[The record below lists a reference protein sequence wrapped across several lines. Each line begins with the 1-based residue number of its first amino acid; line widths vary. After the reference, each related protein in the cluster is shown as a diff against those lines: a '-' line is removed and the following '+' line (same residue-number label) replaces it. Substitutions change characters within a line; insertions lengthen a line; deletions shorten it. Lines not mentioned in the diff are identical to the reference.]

1 MSVIIEHKTKKIRDF
16 KLSVINDLD
25 LVMDNINT
33 FKSIDKD
40 FVIHSDRGFQYTS
53 KIYIDKINKMG
64 GTVSLSCVG
73 NSLDNGEAE
82 YWFLIIKTECL
93 NELDFSKITLEDLKK
108 IIADYIFWYNN
119 YRIQSNLNWKTPQ
132 QYAMML
138 K

>member
-1 MSVIIEHKTKKIRDF
+1 MVHFSCVFLSVIIEHKTKRISDF

-64 GTVSLSCVG
+64 ETVSLSCVG
-73 NSLDNGEAE
+73 NSLDNREVE
-82 YWFLIIKTECL
+82 YWF
-93 NELDFSKITLEDLKK
+93 
-108 IIADYIFWYNN
+108 
-119 YRIQSNLNWKTPQ
+119 
-132 QYAMML
+132 
-138 K
+138 